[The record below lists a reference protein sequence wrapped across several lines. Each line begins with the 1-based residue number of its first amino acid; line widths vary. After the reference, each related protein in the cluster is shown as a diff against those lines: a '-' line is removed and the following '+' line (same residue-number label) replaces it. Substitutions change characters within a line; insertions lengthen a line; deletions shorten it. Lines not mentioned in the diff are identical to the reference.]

1 MHVQLWPIGGARVH
15 GLAISYLLCGLM
27 GLSWISVPNFITF
40 EPGVLWAAIDSN
52 GRMVIMIGK
61 RTKTIG
67 VSQLRCLTPK
77 YSCKQQ
83 CGAHA
88 NGAINGIIDTSNGFQ
103 DICKSSHRNPRR
115 LSPDSNRRPSG
126 SQAKSLRTELLSGV
140 SWNGDFCIKR
150 EQKCNF
156 VNYSAPEAPNDTR
169 FFSCTWERAS
179 KHAIKFHFD
188 KSKRFGHKPKWRKI
202 YPDVKWRHRVRWTR
216 LGPRIPMMPCLSK
229 SDEWVKSY

>member
-1 MHVQLWPIGGARVH
+1 
-15 GLAISYLLCGLM
+15 
-27 GLSWISVPNFITF
+27 
-40 EPGVLWAAIDSN
+40 
-52 GRMVIMIGK
+52 MIGK

-150 EQKCNF
+150 EMSKNA
-156 VNYSAPEAPNDTR
+156 NYSAPEAPNDFCIKREMSKNAILLIIAPPRHQMTPD
-169 FFSCTWERAS
+169 FFPALGKEPRSMPS
-179 KHAIKFHFD
+179 NFISINQSVLD
-188 KSKRFGHKPKWRKI
+188 INQDGGKSI
-202 YPDVKWRHRVRWTR
+202 LTQNDVIGCVE
-216 LGPRIPMMPCLSK
+216 LGLAQGFQ
-229 SDEWVKSY
+229 

>member
-1 MHVQLWPIGGARVH
+1 
-15 GLAISYLLCGLM
+15 
-27 GLSWISVPNFITF
+27 
-40 EPGVLWAAIDSN
+40 
-52 GRMVIMIGK
+52 MVIMIGK

-140 SWNGDFCIKR
+140 SSNGDFCIKR
-150 EQKCNF
+150 EMSKNAILLIIAPPRHQMTPDFFPALGKEPRSMPSNF
-156 VNYSAPEAPNDTR
+156 ISINQSVLDINQDGGKSILTQNDVIGCVELGLAQGFQWCLVCQNR
-169 FFSCTWERAS
+169 MNGS
-179 KHAIKFHFD
+179 KVINMNAC
-188 KSKRFGHKPKWRKI
+188 PTLTYWWR
-202 YPDVKWRHRVRWTR
+202 
-216 LGPRIPMMPCLSK
+216 
-229 SDEWVKSY
+229 

>member
-1 MHVQLWPIGGARVH
+1 MHVQLWPIGCARVH

-27 GLSWISVPNFITF
+27 GLSWISLPNFITF

-61 RTKTIG
+61 RTKTTG

-150 EQKCNF
+150 EMSKNAILLIIAPPRHQMTPDFFPALGKEPRSMPSNF
-156 VNYSAPEAPNDTR
+156 ISINQSVLDINQNGG
-169 FFSCTWERAS
+169 
-179 KHAIKFHFD
+179 
-188 KSKRFGHKPKWRKI
+188 KSI
-202 YPDVKWRHRVRWTR
+202 LT
-216 LGPRIPMMPCLSK
+216 
-229 SDEWVKSY
+229 